1 MPKISPMLERGG
13 GACECANVADHF
25 SLHKATMK
33 KERNKMI
40 AIKVLNGATLSS
52 IGKEYGI
59 TPERVRRI
67 VFRVCLRASRKNGLR
82 DKLPEKWFYLR
93 NARQYKDLLINAIED
108 YWG

>member
-1 MPKISPMLERGG
+1 
-13 GACECANVADHF
+13 
-25 SLHKATMK
+25 MK

-52 IGKEYGI
+52 VGKEYGI
-59 TPERVRRI
+59 VAERVRRI
-67 VFRVCLRASRKNGLR
+67 VFRVCLRALRKKGLS

>member
-1 MPKISPMLERGG
+1 M
-13 GACECANVADHF
+13 DDY
-25 SLHKATMK
+25 

-108 YWG
+108 YWD